1 MHNKLWLTLLLT
13 SAFISSFTFAQPLP
27 ELDWKELGKTNPW
40 VITEVN
46 KDVVVVEPGKNGS
59 APSDAVI
66 LFDGKDLSAWN
77 TTPFGEGVRVDRT
90 ASFLNE
96 YQAKPATKPAAW
108 TVENGNIVAGAG
120 KGAIATTQEFGDM
133 QLHIEWMIPV
143 LANTSGQAYG
153 NSGVFLMGLY
163 ELQVLNSFE
172 NPTYSNGQAASIYK
186 QHSPLVNA
194 SRKPGEWQTYEVFF
208 TAPRF
213 TSSGTLISPAK
224 MTVVHNGVLVQHNA
238 ILEGPTAFIG
248 KSYYVPH
255 AEKLPIVLQDHNNP
269 VRFRNIWVREL

>member
-1 MHNKLWLTLLLT
+1 MHNKLLLTLLLIT
-13 SAFISSFTFAQPLP
+13 PFISSLTFAQPLP
-27 ELDWKELGKTNPW
+27 DLDWKELGKTNPW

-46 KDVVVVEPGKNGS
+46 KDLVVVEPGKNGS

-90 ASFLNE
+90 ASFIND
-96 YQAKPATKPAAW
+96 YQSKPSTKPAAW

-120 KGAIATTQEFGDM
+120 KGAIATSQEFGDM

-143 LANTSGQAYG
+143 LENTKGQAYG

-186 QHSPLVNA
+186 QHSPMVNA

-208 TAPRF
+208 TAPIF
-213 TSSGTLISPAK
+213 TPKGTLISPAK
-224 MTVVHNGVLVQHNA
+224 MTVVHNGVLVQYNA